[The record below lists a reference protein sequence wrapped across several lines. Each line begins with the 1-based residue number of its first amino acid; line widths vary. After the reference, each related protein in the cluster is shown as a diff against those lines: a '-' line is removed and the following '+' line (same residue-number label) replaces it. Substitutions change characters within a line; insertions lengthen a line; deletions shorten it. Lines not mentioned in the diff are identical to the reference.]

1 MNGLTARRAGSPE
14 PVHIHRAPWV
24 FPGIGPAIADGAVA
38 VCGDHIVEVG
48 KARDVVSRY
57 GTGGARLW
65 DHEASALVPAAINA
79 HTHLDFSGLS
89 LSKPE
94 EPPGF
99 ARWVF
104 SVFEAKGGLSPSER
118 REARSK
124 GRAEAAETGTVWLGD
139 VVNPPLDGV
148 AHDRSLPF
156 ERRFVEV
163 LGFSARTLEEVLPA
177 LPGGET
183 MPWPLAAHSLYGT
196 SWDVIRQAK
205 AWTRAHRLPFSIHAA
220 EHREETAFVRDGEGF
235 CRDLLTVLG
244 RWNAAWR
251 PSGTSPVR
259 TLEALGV
266 LDPQTLLVHMVH
278 VDPED
283 WDITARR
290 GACVCFCPRSNL
302 WIEGTLPKIEEAI
315 RRKIPC
321 ALGTDSRA
329 SNEDLNL
336 FREGAAVLDAYPGVE
351 PAVVLRMMTLG
362 GARALGLEGSWGV
375 LAPGAAMP
383 FLAVPLGGCPASEND
398 LAEAIIRQGSMG
410 RGAWIGGETSC

>member
-1 MNGLTARRAGSPE
+1 ME

-38 VCGDHIVEVG
+38 VRGDHIVDVG
-48 KARDVVSRY
+48 KAPDLVSRY
-57 GTGGARLW
+57 GGGATRLW
-65 DHEASALVPAAINA
+65 DHEATALLPAAINA
-79 HTHLDFSGLS
+79 HIHLDFSGLS
-89 LSKPE
+89 FPRPG

-104 SVFEAKGGLSPSER
+104 SVFEAKGGQSPAER
-118 REARSK
+118 RDARGK
-124 GRAEAAETGTVWLGD
+124 GRAEAAATGTIWLGD
-139 VVNPPLDGV
+139 VINAPLDGV
-148 AHDRSLPF
+148 EEARGIPY

-163 LGFSARTLEEVLPA
+163 LGFCAKSLQEVLPA
-177 LPGGET
+177 AHDVET
-183 MPWPLAAHSLYGT
+183 MSWPLAAHSLYGT

-205 AWTRAHRLPFSIHAA
+205 EWTRTRGLPFSIHAA
-220 EHREETAFVRDGEGF
+220 EHREETTFVRDGTGF
-235 CRDLLTVLG
+235 CRDLLAFLG
-244 RWNAAWR
+244 RWDDAWR

-278 VDPED
+278 VDSED

-336 FREGAAVLDAYPGVE
+336 FREAAAVLDAYPGLE

-375 LAPGAAMP
+375 LGPGAGTP
-383 FLAVPLGGCPASEND
+383 FLAVPVSGHPASEND
-398 LAEAIIRQGSMG
+398 LAEAIIQEASLG
-410 RGAWIGGETSC
+410 RGTWIRGETSC